1 VTRRF
6 SKFQQ
11 HGQSPVMNADALS
24 LLLRD
29 GDLVFISVI
38 NPLFKHVASATH
50 SRATHVGI
58 AFFDETRGWLIAEST
73 VPFAKFTPLHKYL
86 RRSHDRWVAVKRV
99 HQDLNADQVTSLRR
113 VSEKHMGRIYDFGFN
128 YDSKKLFCSK
138 FVFDVYRE
146 TLGLEIGSIQSFE
159 NLLQPETNQSLAFWK
174 FWFFGAIPWSRR
186 TVTPA
191 SQLDDSSLFS
201 VA

>member
-1 VTRRF
+1 MKFRF
-6 SKFQQ
+6 DTNNKQRSLKD
-11 HGQSPVMNADALS
+11 VETLS
-24 LLLRD
+24 HQLRD

-38 NPLFKHVASATH
+38 NPLYKHVANVTH

-58 AFFDETRGWLIAEST
+58 AFYDQARGWLIAEST

-86 RRSHDRWVAVKRV
+86 KRSHGRWIAVRRV
-99 HQDLNADQVTSLRR
+99 QQNLTADQIASLHQAC
-113 VSEKHMGRIYDFGFN
+113 EKHMGRIYDFGFN

-146 TLGLEIGSIQSFE
+146 ALNLEIGSIQSFE
-159 NLLQPETNQSLAFWK
+159 NLLQPETNQSLWFWK

-191 SQLDDSSLFS
+191 SQLDDSSLLTI
-201 VA
+201 A